1 MEGLFMYLQDI
12 LPKMSKLY
20 LGRIVDSF
28 LKDVRMD
35 TEEEMREVILK
46 NIDEFQNKERV
57 KRYLDFSDEPRDIIL
72 LNEMI
77 LMSLMEKSGY
87 ILSDADLYNEVN
99 EIQKE
104 ILEQSAD
111 ESYMEKII
119 PSDRKRIYK
128 SVLFEAWKKDDSLN
142 AHEIN
147 ILGVLRD
154 ELELSKRDHYLL
166 ECQIGRFPQ
175 KGNMLHTHQQ
185 ISKSLIN
192 LQTRGLILR
201 FRDDTSY
208 FIIPE
213 DIARILRYEMGGE
226 LRKEVYETL
235 LSDLSV
241 VQLREIL
248 NRLDFNVS
256 GVKESLVQRIL
267 EHNIL
272 PSTAL
277 KIFSSTELSNV
288 LRNLE
293 GTKISGKK
301 REKVQNIIDYYEML
315 SSPLLSDP
323 TDNRARLYDFFEE
336 LASRD
341 YKTLR
346 VNKVIDKD
354 IQVDNYFEEAT
365 RYLFEIK
372 LGIQLINMEGTRHAD
387 GKLNF
392 AETDVV
398 LWDNKSTEDPYDFPE
413 KHFKQFLRYI
423 RTEEKRVTLFLI
435 IVQDYT
441 KAALAQ
447 AQKLKAFSEEDTDVA
462 LIKAADLKYVS
473 EQWKSYSDQKNPTFN
488 LQVFNMTGELT
499 RNLLLNRM
507 EWALESSAIAKGK

>member
-1 MEGLFMYLQDI
+1 MYLQDI

-20 LGRIVDSF
+20 LGRTVDSF
-28 LKDVRMD
+28 LKDVHMD

-46 NIDEFQNKERV
+46 NVEEFQNKERV
-57 KRYLDFSDEPRDIIL
+57 KRYLDFSDESRDIIL

-77 LMSLMEKSGY
+77 LMSLMEKEGY
-87 ILSDADLYNEVN
+87 LLKESDLYDEVN
-99 EIQKE
+99 EIQIE
-104 ILEQSAD
+104 ILNQSSD
-111 ESYMEKII
+111 ETYMEKII
-119 PSDRKRIYK
+119 PGDTKRIYK
-128 SVLFEAWKKDDSLN
+128 SVLSEAWKKDDSLN

-147 ILGVLRD
+147 ILNVLRD

-175 KGNMLHTHQQ
+175 KGNKLHTHQQ

-192 LQTRGLILR
+192 LQSRGLILR
-201 FRDDTSY
+201 FREDTSY

-248 NRLDFNVS
+248 NGLNFNVS
-256 GVKESLVQRIL
+256 GVKEKLVQRIIQ
-267 EHNIL
+267 HNIL

-277 KIFSSTELSNV
+277 KTFSSSELTEI
-288 LRNLE
+288 LRSLE

-346 VNKVIDKD
+346 INKVIDKD
-354 IQVDNYFEEAT
+354 VQVDNFFEEAT
-365 RYLFEIK
+365 QYLFENK
-372 LGIQLINMEGTRHAD
+372 LGEQLIKMEGTRRPD

-392 AETDVV
+392 SDTDVV
-398 LWDNKSTEDPYDFPE
+398 LWDNKSTEEPYDFPE

-423 RTEEKRVTLFLI
+423 RSEKKRVTLFLV

-441 KAALAQ
+441 KNAVAQ
-447 AQKLKAFSEEDTDVA
+447 AQKLKAFSEEDTDIA
-462 LIKAADLKYVS
+462 LIKASDLRYVA
-473 EQWKSYSDQKNPTFN
+473 EQWKSYSDQKAPRFN
-488 LQVFNMTGELT
+488 LQVLNMTGELT
-499 RNLLLNRM
+499 RNLLLSRM
-507 EWALESSAIAKGK
+507 SWALGNGNVIGNK